1 MATWTSFHSGPG
13 EGSLDLRSHLP
24 AVAPIPPLDE
34 EGLEAAEG
42 GDEGPGEGPS
52 GRRGRKKKKKYHR
65 HPKPP
70 YTYLAM
76 IALVIQASPERKLT
90 LSQIIK
96 EISNLFP
103 FFKEGYQGWK
113 DSIRHNLSANDC
125 FQKVLKDPA
134 KPKAKGNFWTVD
146 VDLIPPEAL
155 KLQNTAVSRQEE
167 RTFTVDLAPFVY
179 HGWAFKAPPPPLNG
193 PAPEGSGFP
202 SSEGGRQSSPFSI
215 DALLHDFQG
224 VGLSGKARAKSGP
237 SQTPT
242 AASEVWG
249 TVPIFRVSSGA
260 PVLPWRAPCPL
271 PMLRS
276 LSSSSSPASL
286 SSLSPNE
293 EPKKGAGT
301 SILAK
306 RPRIIQPAPETSDS
320 DSREGT
326 PPPAA
331 PFWEQL
337 PTSYTP
343 CVAPNVVVAPQN
355 HTLSFSP
362 FSPNPAFP
370 PYSPMPFPHPA
381 YWELM
386 PRSSL
391 SPVSSSGV
399 DLGLEEAMP
408 PNKTVFDVWMSHPM
422 DIVHPA
428 FPQASPSPRSSVLT
442 HYDPS

>member
-1 MATWTSFHSGPG
+1 MPGGLQCPPPTPTRSRFPHSQHHQWLLTFPTDTVEDSGQEISATHPPERNQPWTWKEIQGCLSFWD
-13 EGSLDLRSHLP
+13 SLCVPCFGLNFLQSKAVPERVFLQPKVTRTLGAKLEIIKGLIAYLTVLP
-24 AVAPIPPLDE
+24 LCHAPLGHPSPPL
-34 EGLEAAEG
+34 LL
-42 GDEGPGEGPS
+42 
-52 GRRGRKKKKKYHR
+52 H
-65 HPKPP
+65 
-70 YTYLAM
+70 L
-76 IALVIQASPERKLT
+76 L
-90 LSQIIK
+90 QI
-96 EISNLFP
+96 
-103 FFKEGYQGWK
+103 
-113 DSIRHNLSANDC
+113 
-125 FQKVLKDPA
+125 LKDPT

-167 RTFTVDLAPFVY
+167 RTFTVDLAPFIY
-179 HGWAFKAPPPPLNG
+179 HGWAFQAPQPPLNG
-193 PAPEGSGFP
+193 ADPETSGFP
-202 SSEGGRQSSPFSI
+202 SSEGSCQSSPFSI

-224 VGLSGKARAKSGP
+224 VGLSGKARAES
-237 SQTPT
+237 PT
-242 AASEVWG
+242 AASKVWG

-260 PVLPWRAPCPL
+260 PLLPWRAPGPL
-271 PMLRS
+271 PI
-276 LSSSSSPASL
+276 
-286 SSLSPNE
+286 
-293 EPKKGAGT
+293 
-301 SILAK
+301 IL
-306 RPRIIQPAPETSDS
+306 QPSPETSDS

-343 CVAPNVVVAPQN
+343 CLAPNVVVAAPQS
-355 HTLSFSP
+355 HGLSFP
-362 FSPNPAFP
+362 PNPAFP
-370 PYSPMPFPHPA
+370 PYGPMPFPHPA

-391 SPVSSSGV
+391 SPGSSSRV

-428 FPQASPSPRSSVLT
+428 FPQRSPSPQSSVVT

>member
-1 MATWTSFHSGPG
+1 MATWTSLHSGPG
-13 EGSLDLRSHLP
+13 EGSLDPRGPLL
-24 AVAPIPPLDE
+24 AVAQIPPLDE

-42 GDEGPGEGPS
+42 GDEGPSEEGPS
-52 GRRGRKKKKKYHR
+52 GRRGKKKKKKYHR

-76 IALVIQASPERKLT
+76 IALVIQASPERRLT

-125 FQKVLKDPA
+125 FQ
-134 KPKAKGNFWTVD
+134 KAKGNFWTVD

-179 HGWAFKAPPPPLNG
+179 HGWAFQAPQPPLNG
-193 PAPEGSGFP
+193 AAPEASGFP

-224 VGLSGKARAKSGP
+224 VGLSGKAKAES
-237 SQTPT
+237 PT
-242 AASEVWG
+242 APSKVWG

-260 PVLPWRAPCPL
+260 PLLPWRAPGPL

-293 EPKKGAGT
+293 EPKMAAGA

-306 RPRIIQPAPETSDS
+306 RPRILQPPPETSDS

-343 CVAPNVVVAPQN
+343 CLAPNVVVAAPQS
-355 HTLSFSP
+355 HGLSFP
-362 FSPNPAFP
+362 HNPAFP
-370 PYSPMPFPHPA
+370 PYGPMPFPHPA

-386 PRSSL
+386 PQSSRS
-391 SPVSSSGV
+391 PGSSSGV

-428 FPQASPSPRSSVLT
+428 FPQRSPSPQSSVMT
-442 HYDPS
+442 HYNPS

>member
-1 MATWTSFHSGPG
+1 M
-13 EGSLDLRSHLP
+13 
-24 AVAPIPPLDE
+24 
-34 EGLEAAEG
+34 
-42 GDEGPGEGPS
+42 
-52 GRRGRKKKKKYHR
+52 
-65 HPKPP
+65 
-70 YTYLAM
+70 
-76 IALVIQASPERKLT
+76 
-90 LSQIIK
+90 QI
-96 EISNLFP
+96 
-103 FFKEGYQGWK
+103 
-113 DSIRHNLSANDC
+113 
-125 FQKVLKDPA
+125 LKDPS

-179 HGWAFKAPPPPLNG
+179 HGWALKAPQPPLNG

-202 SSEGGRQSSPFSI
+202 SNAGGRQSSPFSI
-215 DALLHDFQG
+215 EALLHDFQG
-224 VGLSGKARAKSGP
+224 VGLSGKARAESGP
-237 SQTPT
+237 PRSPT

-260 PVLPWRAPCPL
+260 PVLPWRAPGPL

-276 LSSSSSPASL
+276 LSSSSSSASL
-286 SSLSPNE
+286 SSLSANE

-301 SILAK
+301 PILAK
-306 RPRIIQPAPETSDS
+306 RPRILHLAPETSDS

-343 CVAPNVVVAPQN
+343 CVAPNVVVAPHSQA
-355 HTLSFSP
+355 LSFSP

-370 PYSPMPFPHPA
+370 PYSPMPLPHPA

-428 FPQASPSPRSSVLT
+428 FPQTSPSPRSSVLT

>member
-1 MATWTSFHSGPG
+1 MATWPPPPSGPG
-13 EGSLDLRSHLP
+13 EGSLDHRIQVP
-24 AVAPIPPLDE
+24 QLDP
-34 EGLEAAEG
+34 EGVEADEG
-42 GDEGPGEGPS
+42 GDEGPGEEGPL

-125 FQKVLKDPA
+125 FQKILKDPT

-146 VDLIPPEAL
+146 VQLIPPEAL
-155 KLQNTAVSRQEE
+155 KLQNTAISRREE
-167 RTFTVDLAPFVY
+167 QTFMVDLAPYVF
-179 HGWAFKAPPPPLNG
+179 HGWAFKAPQPPLSG
-193 PAPEGSGFP
+193 PTPEGSGFP
-202 SSEGGRQSSPFSI
+202 SGEGGRQSSPFSI
-215 DALLHDFQG
+215 DTLLHDFQG
-224 VGLSGKARAKSGP
+224 VGLSGKAKAESGP
-237 SQTPT
+237 PQSPP
-242 AASEVWG
+242 AASKVWG

-260 PVLPWRAPCPL
+260 PVHPCRPPCPL

-286 SSLSPNE
+286 SSLSPND
-293 EPKKGAGT
+293 EPQKGAST

-306 RPRIIQPAPETSDS
+306 RPRIVHPAPETSDS

-343 CVAPNVVVAPQN
+343 CVAPNVMVAPQS
-355 HTLSFSP
+355 HTLPYSP
-362 FSPNPAFP
+362 FAPNPAFP
-370 PYSPMPFPHPA
+370 PYSPMAFAHPA
-381 YWELM
+381 CWELV
-386 PRSSL
+386 PQSTSSPAFGL
-391 SPVSSSGV
+391 
-399 DLGLEEAMP
+399 DLGLDEGMP
-408 PNKTVFDVWMSHPM
+408 PNKTVFDAWMSRPL
-422 DIVHPA
+422 DLVHPA
-428 FPQASPSPRSSVLT
+428 FPQTSPPPRSSVLT
-442 HYDPS
+442 HYDTS